1 MLIGGA
7 QWAVDQGYGL
17 RADLDRIEEHG
28 QMKHA
33 KPGEVSEQAKKR
45 QRAPSARRVMAPAAV

>member
-1 MLIGGA
+1 
-7 QWAVDQGYGL
+7 
-17 RADLDRIEEHG
+17 
-28 QMKHA
+28 MKHA